1 MPKARCLTAP
11 FTFANIESNYPIYR
25 NSFVISWDLG
35 GSPMHIAIID
45 DLSFDGEALCASL
58 EQWAREKQILLLPPP
73 VLFESGE
80 AFLST
85 FSEGLYDIIFL
96 DIYMDGM
103 TGMETARKIRELDRA
118 CRLIF
123 TTATADFAVD
133 SYEVDSSYYLVK
145 PFGYDKLCRALE
157 RCGAALM
164 EQEQWIAVPGQAG
177 GQRLFPGRIAY
188 TEYGSRR
195 VLVHYQD
202 GETLSIPMSQGAFAA
217 LLLKYPYFC
226 DCMKGI
232 LVSFKA
238 VDKLLED
245 HFLLKSGEKIP
256 ISRLKYRE
264 VREQFLEFSYAHV
277 RGEN

>member
-1 MPKARCLTAP
+1 
-11 FTFANIESNYPIYR
+11 
-25 NSFVISWDLG
+25 
-35 GSPMHIAIID
+35 MHIAIID
-45 DLSFDGEALCASL
+45 DLSCDGEALRASL
-58 EQWAREKQILLLPPP
+58 TRWAGEKQVLLLPPP
-73 VLFESGE
+73 ALFESGE

-103 TGMETARKIRELDRA
+103 TGMEAARKIRKLDHT
-118 CRLIF
+118 CHLIF
-123 TTATADFAVD
+123 TTATADFAAD

-145 PFGYDKLCRALE
+145 PFSYDKLCRALD
-157 RCGAALM
+157 RCGAALL
-164 EQEQWIAVPGQAG
+164 EQEQWITVPGQAG
-177 GQRLFPGRIAY
+177 EQRLFPGRIAY

-202 GETLSIPMSQGAFAA
+202 GETLSVPMSQGAFAA
-217 LLLKYPYFC
+217 LLLEYPYFC

-238 VDKLLED
+238 VDKLLGD
-245 HFLLKSGEKIP
+245 HFLLKGGEAIP

-264 VREQFLEFSYAHV
+264 VREKFLEFSYAQV
-277 RGEN
+277 RGGS